1 MSKYRIAA
9 ATLATVAGFCLLGP
23 TSVSAAK
30 NDGPG
35 NGRANGGEQAVGA
48 TEVALHND
56 RADSGTDCPTNGA
69 WWHFVLAPN
78 SGAHTI
84 EAMRL
89 MVSGSEHIVTAAQIV
104 LNHGQTDNVF
114 VAVPEGHSIDGLSS
128 SGSSATVTGPGGR
141 VRFVL
146 SHVCGQST
154 DDSEDGSNDEIV
166 TEDITSDDTET
177 DDITTEE
184 NETESDDEIATE
196 DTTSDDTATDDT
208 QTDEIVTEDITSDDT
223 ETDDITTEDI
233 ATDDEIT
240 TEDIT
245 SDDTATDDTQT
256 DDITTEDIATDD
268 EKTTEEN
275 EDNPT
280 NVEIDHDADGYPAR
294 KVDMEVT
301 DAAADASPSDGTDV
315 PVLNAQIIEPV
326 IEDAPEAVS
335 PVEQIHINFDDTPTS
350 DITHHADATT
360 TSTTE
365 TVEASQTAS
374 LPKTG
379 LGLGLVGLAI
389 MLIGLGEAIRRGTAR
404 TAA

>member
-30 NDGPG
+30 HDGPG

-177 DDITTEE
+177 DDTITEENETESDDEIISDDTTTEE
-184 NETESDDEIATE
+184 NETESDDEI
-196 DTTSDDTATDDT
+196 
-208 QTDEIVTEDITSDDT
+208 ITEDITSDDT
-223 ETDDITTEDI
+223 ETDDTTTEEI
-233 ATDDEIT
+233 ETESDDEII

-245 SDDTATDDTQT
+245 SDDTATDDT
-256 DDITTEDIATDD
+256 
-268 EKTTEEN
+268 
-275 EDNPT
+275 
-280 NVEIDHDADGYPAR
+280 
-294 KVDMEVT
+294 
-301 DAAADASPSDGTDV
+301 
-315 PVLNAQIIEPV
+315 
-326 IEDAPEAVS
+326 
-335 PVEQIHINFDDTPTS
+335 
-350 DITHHADATT
+350 
-360 TSTTE
+360 
-365 TVEASQTAS
+365 
-374 LPKTG
+374 
-379 LGLGLVGLAI
+379 
-389 MLIGLGEAIRRGTAR
+389 
-404 TAA
+404 

>member
-154 DDSEDGSNDEIV
+154 EDSEDGSNDEIV
-166 TEDITSDDTET
+166 TEDITSDNTE
-177 DDITTEE
+177 
-184 NETESDDEIATE
+184 
-196 DTTSDDTATDDT
+196 
-208 QTDEIVTEDITSDDT
+208 
-223 ETDDITTEDI
+223 
-233 ATDDEIT
+233 
-240 TEDIT
+240 
-245 SDDTATDDTQT
+245 TDDTQT

-268 EKTTEEN
+268 EITTEEN

-280 NVEIDHDADGYPAR
+280 NVEIDYDADGYPAR

-315 PVLNAQIIEPV
+315 PILNAQIIEPV

-335 PVEQIHINFDDTPTS
+335 PVERIHINFDDTPTS

-365 TVEASQTAS
+365 TVEVSQTAS

>member
-1 MSKYRIAA
+1 
-9 ATLATVAGFCLLGP
+9 
-23 TSVSAAK
+23 
-30 NDGPG
+30 
-35 NGRANGGEQAVGA
+35 
-48 TEVALHND
+48 
-56 RADSGTDCPTNGA
+56 
-69 WWHFVLAPN
+69 
-78 SGAHTI
+78 
-84 EAMRL
+84 
-89 MVSGSEHIVTAAQIV
+89 
-104 LNHGQTDNVF
+104 
-114 VAVPEGHSIDGLSS
+114 
-128 SGSSATVTGPGGR
+128 
-141 VRFVL
+141 
-146 SHVCGQST
+146 
-154 DDSEDGSNDEIV
+154 
-166 TEDITSDDTET
+166 DDTQT
-177 DDITTEE
+177 
-184 NETESDDEIATE
+184 DEIATE
-196 DTTSDDTATDDT
+196 DITNDNTETDDT
-208 QTDEIVTEDITSDDT
+208 QTDEIATEDITNDNT
-223 ETDDITTEDI
+223 E
-233 ATDDEIT
+233 
-240 TEDIT
+240 
-245 SDDTATDDTQT
+245 TDDTQT
-256 DDITTEDIATDD
+256 DEI
-268 EKTTEEN
+268 TTEEN

-365 TVEASQTAS
+365 TVEASQPAS

>member
-154 DDSEDGSNDEIV
+154 EDSEDGSNDEIV

-184 NETESDDEIATE
+184 NETESDDEIISDDTITEENETESDDEIITE
-196 DTTSDDTATDDT
+196 DINSDDTATDDT
-208 QTDEIVTEDITSDDT
+208 QTDEIATEDITSVDT
-223 ETDDITTEDI
+223 E
-233 ATDDEIT
+233 
-240 TEDIT
+240 
-245 SDDTATDDTQT
+245 TDDTQT
-256 DDITTEDIATDD
+256 DDI
-268 EKTTEEN
+268 TTEEN

-280 NVEIDHDADGYPAR
+280 NVEIDYDADGYPAR

-315 PVLNAQIIEPV
+315 PILNAQIIEPV

-335 PVEQIHINFDDTPTS
+335 PVERIHINFDDTPTS

-365 TVEASQTAS
+365 TVEVSQTAS

>member
-48 TEVALHND
+48 TEVDLHND

-154 DDSEDGSNDEIV
+154 DDSEDGSDDEII

-177 DDITTEE
+177 DDTTTEENETESDDEVISDDITTEE
-184 NETESDDEIATE
+184 NETESDDEI
-196 DTTSDDTATDDT
+196 
-208 QTDEIVTEDITSDDT
+208 ITEDITSDDT
-223 ETDDITTEDI
+223 ETD
-233 ATDDEIT
+233 
-240 TEDIT
+240 
-245 SDDTATDDTQT
+245 
-256 DDITTEDIATDD
+256 
-268 EKTTEEN
+268 
-275 EDNPT
+275 
-280 NVEIDHDADGYPAR
+280 
-294 KVDMEVT
+294 
-301 DAAADASPSDGTDV
+301 
-315 PVLNAQIIEPV
+315 
-326 IEDAPEAVS
+326 
-335 PVEQIHINFDDTPTS
+335 
-350 DITHHADATT
+350 
-360 TSTTE
+360 
-365 TVEASQTAS
+365 
-374 LPKTG
+374 
-379 LGLGLVGLAI
+379 
-389 MLIGLGEAIRRGTAR
+389 
-404 TAA
+404 